1 MADPRYQVFV
11 SSTYT
16 DLVEERQAVMSALLQ
31 LGAMPAGMELFPAAD
46 DEAWVL
52 IQRVIDESDYY
63 LLIVGGRYG
72 SVTDEGLSF
81 TEKEYDYAVAQG
93 KPVMAF
99 IHGRP
104 DEIPVGKSDVDAE
117 AREKLGK
124 FVAKVK
130 KAKHVKMWASAE
142 DLAGKIALSFTNFV
156 RSYPAPGWVRGDAGD
171 SPETLRRLA
180 DAQLQLAELEKVAQA
195 RGSQPP
201 SGAEGLAA
209 DDELL
214 SVLFQASVEVTN
226 LKDRTYAAEKMFA
239 PWVES
244 EITWNEILADM
255 GPSMVHEARQDKL
268 EKRFDNALWRSCY
281 EDIEKQARE
290 HLREMVPLSALQPGG
305 DPGIEHAFRV
315 TEVDCQTSDFE
326 TVLVQLQGLGLI
338 EQSDQRRAVADRGT
352 YWTLT
357 PWGRYRLT
365 QLRAVRKGETRPSS
379 EMVEEGSD

>member
-1 MADPRYQVFV
+1 
-11 SSTYT
+11 
-16 DLVEERQAVMSALLQ
+16 
-31 LGAMPAGMELFPAAD
+31 MELFPAAD

-72 SVTDEGLSF
+72 SVSDEGLGF

-99 IHGRP
+99 IHGKP
-104 DEIPVGKSDVDAE
+104 DDIPVGKSDVDAE

-130 KAKHVKMWASAE
+130 KAKHVKMWTSGE
-142 DLAGKIALSFTNFV
+142 DLAGKIALSFANFV

-171 SPETLRRLA
+171 SPETLKRLA
-180 DAQLQLAELEKVAQA
+180 DAQIQLAELQKVAQA

-201 SGAEGLAA
+201 AGAEGLATE
-209 DDELL
+209 DEVLD
-214 SVLFQASVEVTN
+214 VLFQASIEVTN
-226 LKDRTYAAEKMFA
+226 LKDRSYAAKTTFVA
-239 PWVES
+239 WVES

-268 EKRFDNALWRSCY
+268 EKRFDSALWRSCH
-281 EDIEKQARE
+281 EEIQEQARE
-290 HLREMVPLSALQPGG
+290 YLRGVVPVAKLQPGG
-305 DPGIEHAFRV
+305 EPGMEHEFRV
-315 TEVDCQTSDFE
+315 TDLDCQTTDFE

-338 EQSDQRRAVADRGT
+338 EQSDRRRAVADRGT

-357 PWGRYRLT
+357 PWGRHRLT
-365 QLRAVRKGETRPSS
+365 QLRAVRKGERRPPS
-379 EMVEEGSD
+379 EMVEGEEAG